1 MKTNESLSQHNE
13 LGRDTPMVN
22 PVSLNLYIII
32 SCLFTAAVVVQMLLA
47 GLAVFVDPTGWGTHI
62 SFARM
67 FALLPVVMFLL
78 SWLTRLPKP
87 LMLRSIGLFAMIIG
101 MFATAVLSSRIGFV
115 SALHP
120 VIALLLFW
128 QCTRTIRDAVSLRR
142 KNR

>member
-47 GLAVFVDPTGWGTHI
+47 GLAVFVDPAGWGTHI

-120 VIALLLFW
+120 VIALMLFW
-128 QCTRTIRDAVSLRR
+128 QCTRTIGDAVSLRR